1 MKKCLLLL
9 FSALVLFGCGSKQPV
24 ETSISKNEVDLT
36 GNAFQSFRLGGEV
49 KLLMAADPDDNSKW
63 MIRATAPLQKIGNAL
78 ISDLTAEI
86 NLLDGNGTKIREG
99 FSLFANDM
107 ASLIPVFNANPETE
121 KTVVF
126 SAGEGMKKD
135 FTYQE
140 ASDLISK
147 VKKIG
152 LTLNTG
158 TGAEKGLDIAV
169 SSTKSTETPVA
180 TETPQDPN
188 KPLTLNDLL
197 TKHGV
202 YGMLSQYDKLLRK
215 GEKKKAKQVED
226 KLYAIEK
233 KVKNDPSI
241 PQSLRKRFVDYIESK
256 EDEIED
262 RY

>member
-1 MKKCLLLL
+1 ML
-9 FSALVLFGCGSKQPV
+9 SALVLFGCGSKQPA

-63 MIRATAPLQKIGNAL
+63 MIRAITPLQKVGNNV
-78 ISDLTAEI
+78 INNLTAEM
-86 NLLDGNGTKIREG
+86 NLLDGNGTKVREG
-99 FSLFANDM
+99 FSLVANDL
-107 ASLIPVFNANPETE
+107 ASLIPVFNASPDTE

-135 FTYQE
+135 FTFQE

-158 TGAEKGLDIAV
+158 MSSEKAIENIV
-169 SSTKSTETPVA
+169 STTEEAETPA
-180 TETPQDPN
+180 TNEAEPN

-197 TKHGV
+197 NKHGI
-202 YGMLSQYDKLLRK
+202 YGMLAQYDRLLRN
-215 GEKKKAKQVED
+215 GDKKKAKQLED
-226 KLYAIEK
+226 KLYTIEK

-241 PQSLRKRFVDYIESK
+241 PKNLRERFVDYIENK